1 MKISFLLWLAS
12 LLPQPQADHLCL
24 ATTVYLEARDQPV
37 LGQKAVAE
45 VALRR
50 QSVSPR
56 GTSLCAVVQ
65 EPGQFALTY
74 VKPGYTLDDSDALAR
89 SFKVAGEAM
98 RSWESPLPKR
108 GFVVPGAR
116 YFAAI
121 GTLGGPPSWA
131 HGEPVATIG
140 DHSFYR

>member
-37 LGQKAVAE
+37 LGQQAVAE

-50 QSVSPR
+50 QSSSPR

-74 VKPGYTLDDSDALAR
+74 VKPSYSLDDSDALAK
-89 SFKVAGEAM
+89 SLKVASEAM
-98 RSWESPLPKR
+98 HSWAAPQPKR

-116 YFAAI
+116 FFAAI
-121 GTLGGPPSWA
+121 GSGAPPPWV
-131 HGEPVATIG
+131 HGEPVARIG